1 MSSISKLFIY
11 LYLVICFCPRD
22 INAQNNSEIAG
33 AAAVIGSAVAMGI
46 AVEQIK
52 EQIELNATEYIL
64 KNHPDLKQFNLKIL
78 RLDGKKISDISR
90 TSVIIFRIREFK
102 INSDGI
108 ADYSDDKKKILF
120 AFTSHGWVN
129 NNGVNYSRMKWQ
141 MVDKDEWLNMM
152 VAYSKLA
159 SKEDDIFKLKEILT
173 NGKITKNGIRS
184 RDRKKD
190 KIDFHFLD
198 GDSYVVADYSVD
210 YKFVYNENS
219 LGIFINETDNLVQI
233 GRNDVSDIHYFLT
246 TEGREYVDW

>member
-1 MSSISKLFIY
+1 MQLRLWF
-11 LYLVICFCPRD
+11 
-22 INAQNNSEIAG
+22 
-33 AAAVIGSAVAMGI
+33 AVAMGI

-120 AFTSHGWVN
+120 AFTSHGWVS

-159 SKEDDIFKLKEILT
+159 SKEDDIFKTKEILT
-173 NGKITKNGIRS
+173 NGKITRNGIRS
-184 RDRKKD
+184 RDRKKI
-190 KIDFHFLD
+190 KLIFIFLI
-198 GDSYVVADYSVD
+198 SSLFVADYSVD

-219 LGIFINETDNLVQI
+219 LGIFINETDNLVQM
-233 GRNDVSDIHYFLT
+233 GRNDVLIFTILT
-246 TEGREYVDW
+246 TEVVNMLIGK